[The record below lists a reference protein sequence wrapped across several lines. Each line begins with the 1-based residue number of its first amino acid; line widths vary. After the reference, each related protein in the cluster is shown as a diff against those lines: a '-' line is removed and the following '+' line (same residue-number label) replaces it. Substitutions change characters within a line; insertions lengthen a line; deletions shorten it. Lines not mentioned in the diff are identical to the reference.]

1 VRDYKL
7 APRFGDLTFLRTAAS
22 ITLDALGLS
31 SIARQI
37 EQGGV
42 AQAVDQL
49 SLDGMLA
56 LWRPA
61 APN

>member
-1 VRDYKL
+1 VRDFKL
-7 APRFGDLTFLRTAAS
+7 TPQFGDLTFLRAAAS
-22 ITLDALGLS
+22 IAFDALGLS

-37 EQGGV
+37 EQAGV
-42 AQAVDQL
+42 TQAVDQL

-61 APN
+61 AAN

>member
-1 VRDYKL
+1 M
-7 APRFGDLTFLRTAAS
+7 TFVRTAAS
-22 ITLDALGLS
+22 IAFDALGMS
-31 SIARQI
+31 SLARQV
-37 EQGGV
+37 EQAGV

>member
-1 VRDYKL
+1 
-7 APRFGDLTFLRTAAS
+7 
-22 ITLDALGLS
+22 LS
-31 SIARQI
+31 SVARQI

-42 AQAVDQL
+42 GQAVDQF

-56 LWRPA
+56 LWRPV